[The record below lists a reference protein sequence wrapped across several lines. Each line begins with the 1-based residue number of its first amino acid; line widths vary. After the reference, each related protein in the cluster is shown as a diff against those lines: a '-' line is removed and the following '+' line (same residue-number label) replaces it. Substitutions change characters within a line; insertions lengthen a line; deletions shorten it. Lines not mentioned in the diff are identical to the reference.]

1 MSSSS
6 PGLYRSAAD
15 SDGRTSTPSGR
26 HPRSDPLR
34 SPAAGGSAGARR
46 RDPVWA
52 KVCVIVGAVL
62 VVASGA
68 TLVGGR
74 VLIAQATSAIG
85 QQNLLGDAGVS
96 GGEAANIDGPVTMLL
111 VGLDVRGDQHDD
123 SVRSDTILIAHIPAS
138 HDQAYL
144 VSIPRDSRVA
154 IPDYPKTG
162 FKGYSTK
169 INAAFQGG
177 YRGPGTESEKRARGV
192 ELLAMTVEQLTG
204 IEFTGAAIIDFG
216 GFEAV
221 LRELGGVTLCVER
234 RAQAIHLAKDKN
246 GKIVKAWYDEAA
258 GKVRGIPPGGSL
270 LYYEPGCQKMT
281 PQLALEY
288 SRLRKG
294 TCCPNG
300 DYDRQRH
307 QQQLIKAIISE
318 ATSKGILTNPGK
330 LNRILQAAGNALVLD
345 TQGVPVANFLFTFKS
360 LGAGDLILVKTNAG
374 KVNTVPGTSDE
385 QLSDESMQ
393 TFAAIRDNTLTTWLT
408 NHPQLIAR

>member
-1 MSSSS
+1 MW
-6 PGLYRSAAD
+6 
-15 SDGRTSTPSGR
+15 
-26 HPRSDPLR
+26 
-34 SPAAGGSAGARR
+34 AR
-46 RDPVWA
+46 VLL
-52 KVCVIVGAVL
+52 VVGAL
-62 VVASGA
+62 LIVASGG
-68 TLVGGR
+68 TLVGGH
-74 VLIAQATSAIG
+74 VLIARATSAIG
-85 QQNLLGDAGVS
+85 QQNLLGDAGVGS
-96 GGEAANIDGPVTMLL
+96 GEAANVEGPVTMLL

-144 VSIPRDSRVA
+144 VSIPRDTRVA

-162 FKGYSTK
+162 FTGYSTK

-234 RAQAIHLAKDKN
+234 RSQAIHLAKDEN
-246 GKIVKAWYDEAA
+246 GKVVKAWYDEAA
-258 GKVRGIPPGGSL
+258 GKVRGIPAGGSL
-270 LYYEPGCQKMT
+270 LYYEPGCQRMT

-307 QQQLIKAIISE
+307 QQQLIKAIITE
-318 ATSKGILTNPGK
+318 ATSKGVLTDPGR
-330 LNRILQAAGNALVLD
+330 LNRIVKAAGSALVLD

-360 LGAGDLILVKTNAG
+360 LGAKDLVLVKTNAG
-374 KVNTVPGTSDE
+374 KVNTVPGTTDE
-385 QLSDESMQ
+385 RLSEESLQ
-393 TFAAIRDNTLTTWLT
+393 TFAAIRDKTLTTWLAS
-408 NHPQLIAR
+408 HPELIAR